1 MRKIVS
7 RGLLPNSLDKAYLK
21 KIKLKAL
28 RAGVWFKILPRI
40 DRGLFDLAIRVAIK
54 IRSDTL
60 VRSLTAIMNKLED
73 ALGDGVSRTL
83 RSVGFSLARKLSL
96 IAQRWGNI
104 SAEKW
109 ICELSF
115 HRFLAVIYI
124 NDMRCSDSNFHLN
137 SGEN

>member
-1 MRKIVS
+1 MPKIVS
-7 RGLLPNSLDKAYLK
+7 RGFLPNLLDKACLK

-28 RAGVWFKILPRI
+28 RAGVWFKVLPRI

-60 VRSLTAIMNKLED
+60 KRSLTAIMNKLEI

-83 RSVGFSLARKLSL
+83 SSVGSSLARKLSL
-96 IAQRWGNI
+96 IAQRWGNK

-124 NDMRCSDSNFHLN
+124 NDMRFSDSNLYLN
-137 SGEN
+137 PGEN